1 MCSSQCHCAVGLG
14 ASAYQLGRLAHM
26 PHSTHKKTADM
37 DAVEDGQV
45 PFQALEGCICWA
57 RDAPLVIALPLLC
70 MRPCLPHPPHAFS
83 FA

>member
-1 MCSSQCHCAVGLG
+1 
-14 ASAYQLGRLAHM
+14 M

-70 MRPCLPHPPHAFS
+70 MRPCCRIHRTPSHSHDHRS
-83 FA
+83 